1 LITEGRKVKE
11 IPSKR
16 EKKKQNKTIDKTRQD
31 KKERKKE
38 AFSRS

>member
-1 LITEGRKVKE
+1 MKEGRKVKE

-16 EKKKQNKTIDKTRQD
+16 EKKKQNKRQD
-31 KKERKKE
+31 KKE